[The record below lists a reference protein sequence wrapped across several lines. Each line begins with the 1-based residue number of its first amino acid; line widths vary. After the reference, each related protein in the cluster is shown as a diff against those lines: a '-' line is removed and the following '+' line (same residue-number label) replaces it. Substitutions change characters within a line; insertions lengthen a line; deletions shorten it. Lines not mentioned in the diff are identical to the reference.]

1 MKHFLG
7 FLHYGKLYII
17 GGCKEAEKGWR
28 GCCVVDGQRRLTV
41 NNVDMYLV
49 VDMKFVKPGL

>member
-1 MKHFLG
+1 MEMKHFLG

-17 GGCKEAEKGWR
+17 GGCKEAKKL
-28 GCCVVDGQRRLTV
+28 VVDGQRRLTV

-49 VDMKFVKPGL
+49 LC